1 MLLVGVTGSI
11 GMGKSTVAQMFK
23 EHGYGVYNADD
34 TVHYIYENDGEV
46 IEKVERQFPGSTKNG
61 VVNRLALR
69 DILNKDP
76 NKFRDLEQIVHPV
89 TRKYQIIYIKKLI
102 EEGKMG
108 CVLDIPLLFETGG
121 EKYVDVSIV
130 VTASEST
137 QQSRVVLERKVP
149 LEIFNA
155 IKDQQMPDRDK
166 LKKADYIISTD
177 KNIEDTKSE
186 VKEVAAKIKLINPKV
201 WNTFFNQWDKS
212 YLIQKPQD

>member
-1 MLLVGVTGSI
+1 
-11 GMGKSTVAQMFK
+11 MGKSTVAQMFK

-34 TVHYIYENDGEV
+34 TVHYIYENDEEV

-61 VVNRLALR
+61 AVNRLALR

-76 NKFRDLEQIVHPV
+76 DKFRDLEQIVHPV

-121 EKYVDVSIV
+121 EKYVDVSVV
-130 VTASEST
+130 VTASEAT

-149 LEIFNA
+149 LKIFNA

-177 KNIEDTKSE
+177 NNIEDTKSE
-186 VKEVAAKIKLINPKV
+186 VKEVATKIKLINPKA
-201 WNTFFNQWDKS
+201 WNTFFNQ
-212 YLIQKPQD
+212 

>member
-1 MLLVGVTGSI
+1 MLLVGITGSI

-23 EHGYGVYNADD
+23 DHSYGIYNADD
-34 TVHYIYENDGEV
+34 TVHYIYENDEEV
-46 IEKVERQFPGSTKNG
+46 IEKVERQFPGSTKDG
-61 VVNRLALR
+61 AVNRLALR

-76 NKFRDLEQIVHPV
+76 DKFRDLEQIVHPV
-89 TRKYQIIYIKKLI
+89 TRKYQIVYIKKLI

-121 EKYVDVSIV
+121 EKYVDVSVV
-130 VTASEST
+130 VTASEAT

-149 LEIFNA
+149 IEIFNA

-177 KNIEDTKSE
+177 NNIEDTKLE
-186 VKEVAAKIKLINPKV
+186 VKEVAAKIKLINPKA
-201 WNTFFNQWDKS
+201 WNTFFNQ
-212 YLIQKPQD
+212 

>member
-23 EHGYGVYNADD
+23 DHGYGVYNADD
-34 TVHYIYENDGEV
+34 TVHYIYENDQEV
-46 IEKVERQFPGSTKNG
+46 IEKVERQFPGSTKDG

-76 NKFRDLEQIVHPV
+76 DKFRDLEQIVHPV

-121 EKYVDVSIV
+121 EKYVDVSVV
-130 VTASEST
+130 VTASEAT

-177 KNIEDTKSE
+177 NNIEDTKSE
-186 VKEVAAKIKLINPKV
+186 VKEVAAKIKLINPKA
-201 WNTFFNQWDKS
+201 WNTFFNQ
-212 YLIQKPQD
+212 

>member
-23 EHGYGVYNADD
+23 EYGYGVYNADD

-46 IEKVERQFPGSTKNG
+46 IEKVERKFPGSTKNG
-61 VVNRLALR
+61 AVNRLALR

-76 NKFRDLEQIVHPV
+76 DKFRDLEQIVHPV

-121 EKYVDVSIV
+121 EKYVDVSVV
-130 VTASEST
+130 VTASEAT

-177 KNIEDTKSE
+177 NNIEDTKLE

-201 WNTFFNQWDKS
+201 WNTFFNQ
-212 YLIQKPQD
+212 

>member
-23 EHGYGVYNADD
+23 DHGYGVYNADD
-34 TVHYIYENDGEV
+34 TVHYIYENDEEV
-46 IEKVERQFPGSTKNG
+46 IEKVERQFPGSTKDG

-76 NKFRDLEQIVHPV
+76 DKFRDLEQIVHPV

-121 EKYVDVSIV
+121 EKYVDVSVV
-130 VTASEST
+130 VTASEAT
-137 QQSRVVLERKVP
+137 QKSRVVLERKVP

-177 KNIEDTKSE
+177 NNIEDTKSE
-186 VKEVAAKIKLINPKV
+186 VKEVAAKIKLINPKA
-201 WNTFFNQWDKS
+201 WNTFFNQ
-212 YLIQKPQD
+212 

>member
-23 EHGYGVYNADD
+23 DHGYGVYNADD
-34 TVHYIYENDGEV
+34 TVHYIYENDEEV
-46 IEKVERQFPGSTKNG
+46 IEKVERQFPGSTKDG

-69 DILNKDP
+69 NILNKDP
-76 NKFRDLEQIVHPV
+76 DKFRDLEQIVHPV
-89 TRKYQIIYIKKLI
+89 TRKYQIIYIKKLV
-102 EEGKMG
+102 EEGKIG

-121 EKYVDVSIV
+121 EKYVDVSVV
-130 VTASEST
+130 VTASEAT

-177 KNIEDTKSE
+177 NNIEDTKSE
-186 VKEVAAKIKLINPKV
+186 VKEVAAKIKLINPKA
-201 WNTFFNQWDKS
+201 WNTFFNQ
-212 YLIQKPQD
+212 

>member
-1 MLLVGVTGSI
+1 VLLVGVTGSI

-34 TVHYIYENDGEV
+34 TVHYIYENDEEV

-61 VVNRLALR
+61 AVNRLALR

-76 NKFRDLEQIVHPV
+76 DKFRDLEQIVHPV

-121 EKYVDVSIV
+121 EKYVDVSVV
-130 VTASEST
+130 VTASEAT

-177 KNIEDTKSE
+177 NNIEDTKSE
-186 VKEVAAKIKLINPKV
+186 VKEVAAKIKLINPKA
-201 WNTFFNQWDKS
+201 WNTFFNQ
-212 YLIQKPQD
+212 

>member
-23 EHGYGVYNADD
+23 DHGYGVYNADD
-34 TVHYIYENDGEV
+34 TVHYIYENDEEV
-46 IEKVERQFPGSTKNG
+46 IEKVERQFPGSTKDG

-76 NKFRDLEQIVHPV
+76 DKFRDLEQIVHPV

-102 EEGKMG
+102 GEGKMG

-121 EKYVDVSIV
+121 EKYVDVSVV
-130 VTASEST
+130 VTASEAT

-177 KNIEDTKSE
+177 NNIEDTKSE
-186 VKEVAAKIKLINPKV
+186 VKEVAAKIKLINPKA
-201 WNTFFNQWDKS
+201 WNTFFNQ
-212 YLIQKPQD
+212 

>member
-23 EHGYGVYNADD
+23 DHGYGVYNADD
-34 TVHYIYENDGEV
+34 TVHYIYENDEEV
-46 IEKVERQFPGSTKNG
+46 IEKVERQFPGSTKDG

-76 NKFRDLEQIVHPV
+76 DKFRDLEQIVHPV

-108 CVLDIPLLFETGG
+108 CILDIPLLFETGG
-121 EKYVDVSIV
+121 EKYVDVSVV
-130 VTASEST
+130 VTASEAT

-177 KNIEDTKSE
+177 NNIEDTKSE
-186 VKEVAAKIKLINPKV
+186 VKEVAAKIKLINPKA
-201 WNTFFNQWDKS
+201 WNTFFNQ
-212 YLIQKPQD
+212 

>member
-1 MLLVGVTGSI
+1 MLLVGITGSI

-34 TVHYIYENDGEV
+34 TVHYIYENDEEV
-46 IEKVERQFPGSTKNG
+46 IEKVERQFPGSTKDG

-76 NKFRDLEQIVHPV
+76 DKFRDLEQIVHPV

-102 EEGKMG
+102 EEGKVG

-121 EKYVDVSIV
+121 EKYVDVSVV
-130 VTASEST
+130 VTASEAT
-137 QQSRVVLERKVP
+137 QQSRVVVERKVP

-155 IKDQQMPDRDK
+155 IKYKQMPDRDK

-177 KNIEDTKSE
+177 NNIKDTKSE
-186 VKEVAAKIKLINPKV
+186 VKEVAAKIKLINPKA
-201 WNTFFNQWDKS
+201 WNTFFNQ
-212 YLIQKPQD
+212 

>member
-23 EHGYGVYNADD
+23 DHGYGVYNADD
-34 TVHYIYENDGEV
+34 TVHYIYENDEEV
-46 IEKVERQFPGSTKNG
+46 IKKVERQFPGSTKDG

-76 NKFRDLEQIVHPV
+76 DKFRDLEQIVHPV

-121 EKYVDVSIV
+121 EKYVDVSVV
-130 VTASEST
+130 VTASEAI
-137 QQSRVVLERKVP
+137 QQLS
-149 LEIFNA
+149 
-155 IKDQQMPDRDK
+155 
-166 LKKADYIISTD
+166 
-177 KNIEDTKSE
+177 
-186 VKEVAAKIKLINPKV
+186 LIH
-201 WNTFFNQWDKS
+201 
-212 YLIQKPQD
+212 I

>member
-1 MLLVGVTGSI
+1 MLLVGITGSI

-23 EHGYGVYNADD
+23 EHGYGVYNADE
-34 TVHYIYENDGEV
+34 TVHYIYENDEEV
-46 IEKVERQFPGSTKNG
+46 IEKVERQFPGSTKDG

-76 NKFRDLEQIVHPV
+76 DKFRDLEQIVHPV

-102 EEGKMG
+102 EERKVG

-121 EKYVDVSIV
+121 EKYVDVSVV
-130 VTASEST
+130 VTASEAT

-177 KNIEDTKSE
+177 NNIEDTKSE
-186 VKEVAAKIKLINPKV
+186 VKEVAAKIKLINPKA
-201 WNTFFNQWDKS
+201 WNTFFNQ
-212 YLIQKPQD
+212 

>member
-1 MLLVGVTGSI
+1 MLLVGITGSI

-34 TVHYIYENDGEV
+34 TVHYIYENDEEV

-61 VVNRLALR
+61 AVNRLALR

-76 NKFRDLEQIVHPV
+76 DKFRDLEQIVHPV

-121 EKYVDVSIV
+121 EKYVDVSVV
-130 VTASEST
+130 VTASEAT

-177 KNIEDTKSE
+177 NNIEDTKSE
-186 VKEVAAKIKLINPKV
+186 VKEVAAKIKLINPKA

-212 YLIQKPQD
+212 YLIQKPLD

>member
-1 MLLVGVTGSI
+1 MLLVGITGSI

-34 TVHYIYENDGEV
+34 TVHYIYENDEGV

-61 VVNRLALR
+61 TVNRLALR

-76 NKFRDLEQIVHPV
+76 DKFRDLEQIVHPV

-121 EKYVDVSIV
+121 EKYVDVSVV
-130 VTASEST
+130 VTASEAT

-177 KNIEDTKSE
+177 NNIEDTKSE
-186 VKEVAAKIKLINPKV
+186 VKEVAAKIKLINPKA
-201 WNTFFNQWDKS
+201 WNTFFNQ
-212 YLIQKPQD
+212 

>member
-34 TVHYIYENDGEV
+34 TVHYIYENDEEV
-46 IEKVERQFPGSTKNG
+46 IAKVERKFPGSTKDG
-61 VVNRLALR
+61 AVNRLALR
-69 DILNKDP
+69 DILNKEPD
-76 NKFRDLEQIVHPV
+76 KFRDLEQIVHPV

-102 EEGKMG
+102 EEGKAG

-121 EKYVDVSIV
+121 EKYVDISIV
-130 VTASEST
+130 VTASEET
-137 QQSRVVLERKVP
+137 QKSRVVSDRKVP

-177 KNIEDTKSE
+177 SDIEETKFE
-186 VKEVAAKIKLINPKV
+186 VKEVAAKIKLINPKA
-201 WNTFFNQWDKS
+201 WNTFFNQ
-212 YLIQKPQD
+212 

>member
-34 TVHYIYENDGEV
+34 TVHYIYENDEEV

-61 VVNRLALR
+61 AVNRLALR

-76 NKFRDLEQIVHPV
+76 DKFRDLEQIVHPV

-121 EKYVDVSIV
+121 EKYVDVSVV
-130 VTASEST
+130 VTASEPT

-177 KNIEDTKSE
+177 NDIEDTKSE
-186 VKEVAAKIKLINPKV
+186 VKEVAAKIKLINPKA
-201 WNTFFNQWDKS
+201 WNTFFNQ
-212 YLIQKPQD
+212 

>member
-1 MLLVGVTGSI
+1 MLLVGITGSI

-121 EKYVDVSIV
+121 EKYVDVSVV
-130 VTASEST
+130 VTASEAT

-177 KNIEDTKSE
+177 NNIEDTKSE
-186 VKEVAAKIKLINPKV
+186 VKEVAAKIKLINPKA
-201 WNTFFNQWDKS
+201 WNTFFNQ
-212 YLIQKPQD
+212 

>member
-34 TVHYIYENDGEV
+34 TVHYIYENDKEV
-46 IEKVERQFPGSTKNG
+46 IEKVERQFPGSTKDG

-76 NKFRDLEQIVHPV
+76 DKFRDLEQIVHPV

-121 EKYVDVSIV
+121 EKYVDVSVV
-130 VTASEST
+130 VTASEAT

-177 KNIEDTKSE
+177 NNIEDTKTE
-186 VKEVAAKIKLINPKV
+186 VKEVAAKIKLINPKA
-201 WNTFFNQWDKS
+201 WNTFFNQ
-212 YLIQKPQD
+212 

>member
-23 EHGYGVYNADD
+23 DHGYGVYNADD
-34 TVHYIYENDGEV
+34 TVHYIYENDEEV
-46 IEKVERQFPGSTKNG
+46 IEKVERQFPGSTKDG

-76 NKFRDLEQIVHPV
+76 DKFRDLEQIVHPI

-121 EKYVDVSIV
+121 EKYVDVSVV
-130 VTASEST
+130 VTASEAT

-177 KNIEDTKSE
+177 NNIEDTKSE
-186 VKEVAAKIKLINPKV
+186 VKEVAAKIKLINPKA
-201 WNTFFNQWDKS
+201 WNTFFNQ
-212 YLIQKPQD
+212 

>member
-23 EHGYGVYNADD
+23 DYGYGVYNADD
-34 TVHYIYENDGEV
+34 TVHYIYENDEEV
-46 IEKVERQFPGSTKNG
+46 IEKVERQFPGSTIDG

-69 DILNKDP
+69 DMLNKDP
-76 NKFRDLEQIVHPV
+76 DKFRDLEQIVHPV

-102 EEGKMG
+102 EEGKVG

-121 EKYVDVSIV
+121 EKYVEVSVV
-130 VTASEST
+130 VTASEAT

-177 KNIEDTKSE
+177 NNIEDTKSE
-186 VKEVAAKIKLINPKV
+186 VKEVAAKIKLINPKA
-201 WNTFFNQWDKS
+201 WNTFFNQ
-212 YLIQKPQD
+212 

>member
-23 EHGYGVYNADD
+23 DHGYGVYNADD
-34 TVHYIYENDGEV
+34 TVHYIYENDEEV
-46 IEKVERQFPGSTKNG
+46 IEKVERQFPGSTKDG
-61 VVNRLALR
+61 AVNRLALR

-76 NKFRDLEQIVHPV
+76 DKFRDLEQIVHPV

-102 EEGKMG
+102 EEAKMG

-121 EKYVDVSIV
+121 EKYVDVSVV
-130 VTASEST
+130 VTASEAT

-177 KNIEDTKSE
+177 NNIEDTKSE
-186 VKEVAAKIKLINPKV
+186 VKEVAAKIKLINPKA
-201 WNTFFNQWDKS
+201 WNTFFNQ
-212 YLIQKPQD
+212 

>member
-34 TVHYIYENDGEV
+34 TVHYIYENDEEV

-61 VVNRLALR
+61 AVNRLALR

-76 NKFRDLEQIVHPV
+76 DKFRDLEQIVHPV

-102 EEGKMG
+102 EEGKVG

-121 EKYVDVSIV
+121 EKYVDIAIV
-130 VTASEST
+130 VTASEET
-137 QQSRVVLERKVP
+137 QKSRVVSDRKVP

-177 KNIEDTKSE
+177 SDIEETKSE
-186 VKEVAAKIKLINPKV
+186 VKEVAAKIKLINPKA
-201 WNTFFNQWDKS
+201 WNTFFNQ
-212 YLIQKPQD
+212 

>member
-23 EHGYGVYNADD
+23 DHGYGVYNADD
-34 TVHYIYENDGEV
+34 TVHYIYENDEEV
-46 IEKVERQFPGSTKNG
+46 IEKVERQFPGSTKDG

-76 NKFRDLEQIVHPV
+76 HKFRNLEQIVHPV

-121 EKYVDVSIV
+121 EKYVDVSV
-130 VTASEST
+130 MVTASEAT

-177 KNIEDTKSE
+177 NNIEDTKSE
-186 VKEVAAKIKLINPKV
+186 VKEVAAKIKLINPKA
-201 WNTFFNQWDKS
+201 WNTFFNQ
-212 YLIQKPQD
+212 

>member
-1 MLLVGVTGSI
+1 
-11 GMGKSTVAQMFK
+11 MGKSTVAQMFK

-34 TVHYIYENDGEV
+34 TVHYIYENDEEV
-46 IEKVERQFPGSTKNG
+46 IEKVERQFPGSTKDG

-102 EEGKMG
+102 EEGRVG

-121 EKYVDVSIV
+121 EKYVDVSV
-130 VTASEST
+130 VVAASEAT

-177 KNIEDTKSE
+177 NNIEDTKSE
-186 VKEVAAKIKLINPKV
+186 VKEVAAKIKLINPKA
-201 WNTFFNQWDKS
+201 WNTFFNQ
-212 YLIQKPQD
+212 

>member
-23 EHGYGVYNADD
+23 DHGYGVYNADD
-34 TVHYIYENDGEV
+34 TVHYIYENDEEV
-46 IEKVERQFPGSTKNG
+46 IEKVERQFPGSTKDG

-76 NKFRDLEQIVHPV
+76 DKFRDLEQIVHPV

-102 EEGKMG
+102 EEGKAG

-121 EKYVDVSIV
+121 EKYVDVSVV
-130 VTASEST
+130 VTASEAT

-177 KNIEDTKSE
+177 NNIEDTKSE
-186 VKEVAAKIKLINPKV
+186 VKEVAAKIKLINPKA
-201 WNTFFNQWDKS
+201 WNTFFNQ
-212 YLIQKPQD
+212 

>member
-1 MLLVGVTGSI
+1 VLLVGVTGSI

-34 TVHYIYENDGEV
+34 TVHYIYENDEEV

-61 VVNRLALR
+61 AVNRLALR

-76 NKFRDLEQIVHPV
+76 DKFRDLEQIVHPV

-121 EKYVDVSIV
+121 EKYVDVSVV
-130 VTASEST
+130 VTASEAT

-155 IKDQQMPDRDK
+155 IKDQQMPDREK

-177 KNIEDTKSE
+177 NNIEDTKSE
-186 VKEVAAKIKLINPKV
+186 VKEVAAKIKLINPKA
-201 WNTFFNQWDKS
+201 WNTFFNQ
-212 YLIQKPQD
+212 

>member
-23 EHGYGVYNADD
+23 DHGYGVYNADD
-34 TVHYIYENDGEV
+34 TVHYIYENDEEV
-46 IEKVERQFPGSTKNG
+46 IEKVERQFPGSTKDG

-76 NKFRDLEQIVHPV
+76 DKFRDLEQIVHPV

-102 EEGKMG
+102 EEGKVG

-121 EKYVDVSIV
+121 EKYVDVSVV
-130 VTASEST
+130 VTASEAT

-177 KNIEDTKSE
+177 NNIEDTKSE
-186 VKEVAAKIKLINPKV
+186 VKEVAAKIKLINPKA
-201 WNTFFNQWDKS
+201 WNTFFNQ
-212 YLIQKPQD
+212 

>member
-34 TVHYIYENDGEV
+34 TVHYIYENDEEV
-46 IEKVERQFPGSTKNG
+46 IAKVESKFPGSTKDG

-69 DILNKDP
+69 DILNREPD
-76 NKFRDLEQIVHPV
+76 KFRDLEQIVHPV

-121 EKYVDVSIV
+121 EKYVDVSVV
-130 VTASEST
+130 VTASEAT

-155 IKDQQMPDRDK
+155 IKDQQMPDREK

-177 KNIEDTKSE
+177 NNIEDTKSE
-186 VKEVAAKIKLINPKV
+186 VKEVAAKIKLINPKA
-201 WNTFFNQWDKS
+201 WNTFFNQ
-212 YLIQKPQD
+212 

>member
-34 TVHYIYENDGEV
+34 TVHYIYENDEDV
-46 IEKVERQFPGSTKNG
+46 IEKVEKQFPGSTKDG
-61 VVNRLALR
+61 AVNRLALR

-121 EKYVDVSIV
+121 EKYVDVSVV
-130 VTASEST
+130 VTASEAT

-166 LKKADYIISTD
+166 LKKADYIISTNN
-177 KNIEDTKSE
+177 NIEDTKSE
-186 VKEVAAKIKLINPKV
+186 VKEVAAKIKLINPKA
-201 WNTFFNQWDKS
+201 WNTFFNQ
-212 YLIQKPQD
+212 